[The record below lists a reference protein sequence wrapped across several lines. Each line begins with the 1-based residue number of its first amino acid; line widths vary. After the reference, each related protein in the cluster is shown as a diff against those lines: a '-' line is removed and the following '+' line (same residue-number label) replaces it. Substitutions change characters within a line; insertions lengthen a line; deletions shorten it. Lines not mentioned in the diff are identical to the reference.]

1 MLFNGRALIFTLSG
15 TQVRIAEIERLQ
27 SLFKMSMTRAHYNVN
42 VHSHACVMTVG
53 DVYV

>member
-1 MLFNGRALIFTLSG
+1 MGALSGTFSG

-27 SLFKMSMTRAHYNVN
+27 SLFKVSMTRTHYNVN
-42 VHSHACVMTVG
+42 VHSHTCVMTVG